1 MRLWAIL
8 LLLCL
13 APSASSAELRD
24 DWKGQCSID
33 AACARDNCTFMP
45 ILSAVRLGKNWTNGE
60 PTLNGEPALLF
71 KSRSEAETYLASNQ
85 VPDDLWLILVEGDPS
100 VEDGFDLYVHSLTWA
115 GKQPVLA
122 KNSALISCVRGG

>member
-1 MRLWAIL
+1 MLDRRGL
-8 LLLCL
+8 
-13 APSASSAELRD
+13 
-24 DWKGQCSID
+24 
-33 AACARDNCTFMP
+33 CARQLHLYAHSFGSSPREELDEWRAN
-45 ILSAVRLGKNWTNGE
+45 A
-60 PTLNGEPALLF
+60 EPALLF